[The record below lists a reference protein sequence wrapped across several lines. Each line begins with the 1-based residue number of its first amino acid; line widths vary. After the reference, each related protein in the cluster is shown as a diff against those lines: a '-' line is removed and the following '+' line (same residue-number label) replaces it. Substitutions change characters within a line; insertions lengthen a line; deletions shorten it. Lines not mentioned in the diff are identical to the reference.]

1 MRTNTLPLLLFFL
14 YESLAIALPRTYES
28 TGLPTQG
35 LLYNYGSYGFVSTPK
50 IFEGVP
56 MGNLIVIG
64 RDDDIKLG
72 ISLFQPIKMV
82 PVYNLK
88 VTPAKLAG
96 DKKAGNSSE
105 QVLSM
110 TPLGML
116 TKLPYDERN
125 PLQYF
130 TILLAKNFP
139 GYFRIISSTGLCLTP
154 NRKQLL
160 TLSLCWNENSR
171 VITKQLF
178 KMYKKDND
186 DKNSDPI
193 YLQKGISPYYFRG
206 CAPCTRSIPDP
217 SNGEYILVNSKYCEE
232 NCGKNQQPNPNE
244 KPENL
249 HVPNPP
255 HQQQNSSGGQ
265 QSSPSS
271 GGQQSSPSSGGQQS
285 SPSSS
290 GQQSSPSSGGQQS
303 SPSSGGQQS
312 SPSSGGQ
319 QSSPSSGGQQSSPS
333 SGGQQSSPSSQ
344 YNPSEPNN
352 SSQNSA
358 QPEHQSNPTPGSES
372 SPSSQPAADGEQP
385 SSHPGEIVEHS
396 SSEPKTTTEEIT
408 STDPN
413 NPGKT
418 TITTTTSS
426 SSSRRVR
433 PMA

>member
-1 MRTNTLPLLLFFL
+1 MRTSTLPLLLFFL

-64 RDDDIKLG
+64 RDNDIKLG
-72 ISLFQPIKMV
+72 ITIFQPIKMV

-160 TLSLCWNENSR
+160 TLSLCWSENSR

-193 YLQKGISPYYFRG
+193 YIQKGISPYYFRG

-265 QSSPSS
+265 QSSPSF
-271 GGQQSSPSSGGQQS
+271 GR
-285 SPSSS
+285 
-290 GQQSSPSSGGQQS
+290 QQSSPSSGGQQS

-312 SPSSGGQ
+312 SPSSGRQ

-333 SGGQQSSPSSQ
+333 SGGWQSSPSSQ
-344 YNPSEPNN
+344 YNPSESNN

-358 QPEHQSNPTPGSES
+358 QPEQQSNPAPGSGS
-372 SPSSQPAADGEQP
+372 SPSSQPATSGEQP
-385 SSHPGEIVEHS
+385 SSQPAESVEYS

-418 TITTTTSS
+418 TITTTTRS
-426 SSSRRVR
+426 SSSRHVR
-433 PMA
+433 PMP